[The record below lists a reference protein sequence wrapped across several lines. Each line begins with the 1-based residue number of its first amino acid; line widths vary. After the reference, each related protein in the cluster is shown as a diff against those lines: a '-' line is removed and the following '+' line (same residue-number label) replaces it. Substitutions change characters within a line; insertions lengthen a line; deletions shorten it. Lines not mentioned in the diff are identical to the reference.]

1 LSWKQKS
8 YQTSSQ
14 KKNNEKKLEATITVD
29 NLVSTM
35 KNINAIREDPKR
47 TNEIFLCC
55 RILEGILYKLQ
66 EVVPGKQL
74 VFKNITMWRLDG

>member
-47 TNEIFLCC
+47 TNEIF
-55 RILEGILYKLQ
+55 RAAG
-66 EVVPGKQL
+66 
-74 VFKNITMWRLDG
+74 F